1 MKDKL
6 EKFILKNQEEF
17 DFREPDP
24 GLWNKIKHDIR
35 PRKKIRFGYVLSRAA
50 AVLLI
55 FIISYMI
62 NRFMHEGF
70 PKISFGKDREV
81 EIPELREAENYY
93 TGLLNEKLD
102 EIRPILS
109 SCPSLEKELNYDL
122 DQLDSLYGELKNDLK
137 DNIANQEV
145 IDAMI
150 QNYRL
155 RISILEEVLSEIKPD
170 NDETDKKFDCYEL

>member
-1 MKDKL
+1 MKDRL
-6 EKFILKNQEEF
+6 EKFILENREEF

-24 GLWNKIKHDIR
+24 GLWNKIKSGIR
-35 PRKKIRFGYVLSRAA
+35 PRKKIRFGYVLSRVA

-62 NRFMHEGF
+62 NRFIYEGF
-70 PKISFGKDREV
+70 PKISFSKDRET

-102 EIRPILS
+102 EIKPILS
-109 SCPSLEKELNYDL
+109 ACPSLEKELNYDL
-122 DQLDSLYGELKNDLK
+122 NQLDSIYRELKNDLK

-170 NDETDKKFDCYEL
+170 NDEGDKKFECYEL